1 MRHSDRRDR
10 LGVLTAQGAGYVIA
24 GLAVIVA
31 LRGHAVTADHPA
43 PGRYRLTALGPRPQ
57 RAPRRTVFAGSD

>member
-1 MRHSDRRDR
+1 VEGVAIVAGTVAAG
-10 LGVLTAQGAGYVIA
+10 LLGQVVGIIGVLAAQGAGYVIA

-43 PGRYRLTALGPRPQ
+43 PGLLPA
-57 RAPRRTVFAGSD
+57 